1 MWKSIGVWLLK
12 AVIEHV
18 VKEMAEKQNR
28 PKT

>member
-18 VKEMAEKQNR
+18 VKEMAEKQQA
-28 PKT
+28 KK

>member
-1 MWKSIGVWLLK
+1 MWKSIAVWLLK

-18 VKEMAEKQNR
+18 VKEMEEKKAA